1 MEIQQAEVEVSFNF
15 EGEGNLYIT
24 KAKAGAYFMVKLV
37 LKPKQSENE

>member
-15 EGEGNLYIT
+15 EGESNLYIT
-24 KAKAGAYFMVKLV
+24 KAKAGGNLKVKLV